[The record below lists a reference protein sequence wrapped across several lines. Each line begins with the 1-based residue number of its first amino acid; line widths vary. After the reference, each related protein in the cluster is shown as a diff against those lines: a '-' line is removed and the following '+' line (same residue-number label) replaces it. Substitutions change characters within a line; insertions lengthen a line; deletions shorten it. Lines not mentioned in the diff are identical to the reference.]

1 MSDGD
6 LRNYMELAEQRRVE
20 LERVK
25 AERDH
30 LGKSAQDGWQAHAD
44 EEARLDKALALL
56 ARAKPQVQATMEWL
70 DEAAP
75 GQKLIAEQWLDDF
88 AEIEG
93 EA

>member
-1 MSDGD
+1 MTEGD

-25 AERDH
+25 AALEN
-30 LGKSAQDGWQAHAD
+30 
-44 EEARLDKALALL
+44 EARLRIKDCDDRNAYKRKSDISLAALRTICDIGETRDVEV
-56 ARAKPQVQATMEWL
+56 ARAA
-70 DEAAP
+70 
-75 GQKLIAEQWLDDF
+75 I